1 MKTKIISR
9 IKNKFLVDNKSNK
22 TLIHNKKKIP
32 NGKKSSNLKRLSNFS
47 WLTSPI
53 AMPKNVQVKNSKDS
67 SYLPLWTKRKNSKEL
82 SFLHLEK
89 NNPPLRTLNMLKS
102 TAFALLI
109 VPGTESKKPESSD
122 SNIKGTF

>member
-1 MKTKIISR
+1 
-9 IKNKFLVDNKSNK
+9 
-22 TLIHNKKKIP
+22 
-32 NGKKSSNLKRLSNFS
+32 
-47 WLTSPI
+47 
-53 AMPKNVQVKNSKDS
+53 MPKNAQVKNSKDS

-109 VPGTESKKPESSD
+109 APGTESKKPESSD